1 MQNFKRERRRGVLY
15 EYIRGDRFADAGRE
29 KDGERGEKKFKG
41 FDNSSPAPEFDLILF
56 QFSVID
62 G

>member
-1 MQNFKRERRRGVLY
+1 MYYTNIYAGIDLPMRE
-15 EYIRGDRFADAGRE
+15 
-29 KDGERGEKKFKG
+29 ERKMGGWGEKKFKG